1 MDDGKEK
8 RTMIGKTIGQIQVGD
23 SAVFSKTVSEGDV
36 YLYAGVVG
44 DFNPAHL
51 NEAYAKTT
59 FFKTRIAHGMLT
71 AGFISA
77 ILGTQLPGPGTIY
90 MKQSLAFLAPVR
102 FGDTITA
109 RVEVVEAI
117 VEKNRL
123 RLKTTCTNQDGVLV
137 LDGEALVSP
146 PKAP

>member
-1 MDDGKEK
+1 
-8 RTMIGKTIGQIQVGD
+8 MIGKTIDKISLGD
-23 SAVFSKTVSEGDV
+23 AAEFSKTVYETDV

-51 NEAYAKTT
+51 NEAYAQKT

-71 AGFISA
+71 AGFIST

-90 MKQSLAFLAPVR
+90 MKQSLSFLAPVR

-109 RVEVVEAI
+109 RAEVVEIIA
-117 VEKNRL
+117 EKNRI
-123 RLKTTCTNQDGVLV
+123 RLKTTCTNQDGTVV
-137 LDGEALVSP
+137 LDGEAVVSP
-146 PKAP
+146 PKAPKS